1 MGVTDFFPVSF
12 HKPSMTSWPERGKIM
27 ARKPGKLA
35 FIFATALAVA
45 AFVTIN
51 TWAVAK
57 REDGWRAL
65 SATGTV
71 YRSSRL
77 SLVY

>member
-1 MGVTDFFPVSF
+1 L
-12 HKPSMTSWPERGKIM
+12 PERGKIM
-27 ARKPGKLA
+27 ARKPSKLA
-35 FIFATALAVA
+35 FIFATVLAVA
-45 AFVTIN
+45 AFIAIN

-71 YRSSRL
+71 YRASNQ
-77 SLVY
+77 SLAY